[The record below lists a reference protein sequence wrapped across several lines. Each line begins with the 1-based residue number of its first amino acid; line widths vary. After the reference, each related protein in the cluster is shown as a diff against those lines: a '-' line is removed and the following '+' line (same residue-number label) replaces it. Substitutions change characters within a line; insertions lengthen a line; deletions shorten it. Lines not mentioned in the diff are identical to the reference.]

1 MTAVRDHIAR
11 TPVCTLAMKLDA
23 ASIPLA
29 LALCAAGCTRL
40 SPAHTQSS
48 ESVIT
53 ADRARAPSEDNASVR
68 ALFAL
73 DGGAREGLPPLFARK
88 VACLAQTRAGAFT
101 RSRAVDG
108 GREYDRLTMD
118 ELRAT
123 PWLWGQYPSSCVG
136 LAMPGG
142 EAAIAELAEGAMR
155 TRIERAIER
164 YLSFGRVDDIQRW
177 APFDCRLPPASRPQ
191 SDAAESAP
199 HGRKVYYLYA
209 LDRRAYLA
217 HDDVE
222 AQVIVKESWTPR
234 EIPVEQAVSS
244 GYPAQ
249 CVPTSAGRCVQPD
262 RFIGLFLMLRGPV
275 TAQTDAGWTYAT
287 VDPNGT
293 VTASGRVAACMRC
306 HERAPHGRLF
316 GLAHPEHAQ
325 WR

>member
-1 MTAVRDHIAR
+1 MTPGAAAIRL
-11 TPVCTLAMKLDA
+11 TLT
-23 ASIPLA
+23 
-29 LALCAAGCTRL
+29 LALCTTGCVRRQ
-40 SPAHTQSS
+40 PAHTHSS
-48 ESVIT
+48 DAVNT
-53 ADRARAPSEDNASVR
+53 ASAGPASR
-68 ALFAL
+68 ERSDAIPALFAA
-73 DGGAREGLPPLFARK
+73 DAGPGLPPLFARK
-88 VACLAQTRAGAFT
+88 RSCIEQTPPRAFT
-101 RSRAVDG
+101 RHRAVDG
-108 GREYDRLTMD
+108 GYEYDRLTMD

-123 PWLWGQYPSSCVG
+123 PWLWGQFPSSCVG
-136 LAMPGG
+136 FALPGG
-142 EAAIAELAEGAMR
+142 APAIAELAQGPIAA
-155 TRIERAIER
+155 RIERVSER
-164 YLSFGRVDDIQRW
+164 YLSLGRVDDIQRW

-191 SDAAESAP
+191 SDSADNAP

-234 EIPVEQAVSS
+234 EIPEAHAISS

-249 CVPTSAGRCVQPD
+249 CVASSPGRCVQPD

-275 TAQTDAGWTYAT
+275 TAQTDEGWTYAT

-306 HERAPHGRLF
+306 HARAPHGRLF

-325 WR
+325 WH